1 MAMNA
6 DRAIALICGIIGAFW
21 AATGWFSY
29 GVWVN
34 KGPGPGFLPVIF
46 GSLTVIFCIARL
58 LRADK
63 DAEPI
68 DPRAVV
74 PIAAI
79 IVCALVIYVIGF
91 LPATFLLI
99 AFWLVNQG
107 AYSYKFSIF
116 LAATI
121 ILFIWGVF
129 GYWLQVPFPTGLIT
143 Y

>member
-1 MAMNA
+1 MNA
-6 DRAIALICGIIGAFW
+6 DRGIALICGIIGAFW

-58 LRADK
+58 LRKDK
-63 DAEPI
+63 DAEPV
-68 DPRAVV
+68 DLRAIV

-79 IVCALVIYVIGF
+79 IVCALAIYVIGF

-99 AFWLVNQG
+99 VFWLVNQG

-116 LAATI
+116 MAASI
-121 ILFIWGVF
+121 IAFIWGVF
-129 GYWLQVPFPTGLIT
+129 SFWLQVPFPAGLIT
-143 Y
+143 F

>member
-1 MAMNA
+1 
-6 DRAIALICGIIGAFW
+6 
-21 AATGWFSY
+21 
-29 GVWVN
+29 
-34 KGPGPGFLPVIF
+34 VIF